1 MAFLTT
7 FLPSPVTGA
16 QGGYK
21 SSHWCCSNRRLL
33 WATNASNRG
42 GKKLLLF
49 LLNNQLL
56 FKGTSNR
63 CGAELW
69 SNITADHQSTQST
82 ASWRH
87 VCTAFRLRYS
97 KIEKNVACQFEKKNK
112 NVDFLCTEEI
122 KLNVQIVFSL
132 RDLGSISSRPHN
144 RRQHAAVPAW
154 DLYIRFFTCMNVRD
168 SPPGQLMWLRSP
180 RISTQT
186 VRGCLRSA
194 HLSAGRPHGALELT
208 EGYYP
213 ESANA
218 YYYRN
223 LTFQTDL

>member
-1 MAFLTT
+1 MAPSCGAI
-7 FLPSPVTGA
+7 LPPII
-16 QGGYK
+16 
-21 SSHWCCSNRRLL
+21 
-33 WATNASNRG
+33 
-42 GKKLLLF
+42 
-49 LLNNQLL
+49 NQL
-56 FKGTSNR
+56 KVQP
-63 CGAELW
+63 CGGMPA
-69 SNITADHQSTQST
+69 Q
-82 ASWRH
+82 
-87 VCTAFRLRYS
+87 RLDS
-97 KIEKNVACQFEKKNK
+97 GIVKWKNVACQFKKKTK
-112 NVDFLCTEEI
+112 NLDFLCTEMI

-168 SPPGQLMWLRSP
+168 SPPGQLMWLRNR
-180 RISTQT
+180 RISPQT

-194 HLSAGRPHGALELT
+194 HLSAGRPHRALELT

-218 YYYRN
+218 YSYRY